1 MVIELVASVLRD
13 IVGYEN
19 SSKEWY
25 WASYFVGKL
34 SIRARLFYPSLQLPK
49 VLATLALLLSW
60 AVLCLLVSCCGQRCV
75 LVVLSCILSFVDVL
89 SWSWLACLVSCLVLM
104 SVGILSCLL
113 SWLAWL
119 SLEWVLASCL
129 VLGLVVI
136 GMGADLVPV
145 YLYQMSS
152 GSTDVSFSHDIG
164 GATIKN
170 SLSFD

>member
-1 MVIELVASVLRD
+1 MVIEVVASVLRD

-25 WASYFVGKL
+25 WASCFVGKL
-34 SIRARLFYPSLQLPK
+34 SIHARLFYPSLQLLK

-60 AVLCLLVSCCGQRCV
+60 AVLRVLVSCCGQRCV
-75 LVVLSCILSFVDVL
+75 LVVLSCFLSCVDVL
-89 SWSWLACLVSCLVLM
+89 SWSWLACLVSCPVLM

-145 YLYQMSS
+145 YLYQMPS
-152 GSTDVSFSHDIG
+152 GSY
-164 GATIKN
+164 
-170 SLSFD
+170 